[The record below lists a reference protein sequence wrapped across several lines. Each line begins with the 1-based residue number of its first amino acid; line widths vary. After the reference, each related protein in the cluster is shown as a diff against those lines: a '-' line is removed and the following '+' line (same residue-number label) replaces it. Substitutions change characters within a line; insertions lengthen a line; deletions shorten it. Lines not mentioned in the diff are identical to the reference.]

1 MGLYS
6 AYEIVI
12 ESEIPLPELSRSQ
25 SAPDLV
31 VRRSHVAR
39 TPPQSGEGRK
49 SWAENGTVWLFC
61 CRRGALRISAGREI
75 LVDPAPGAD
84 DRIVRNWVLGQGLGI
99 AMFQRG
105 FLVLHSSVVRSGDHA
120 VAFLGASGAGKST
133 MALAFCREGD
143 CLVADDHA
151 VVAEDR
157 APVAVLSGFPQLKLR
172 EDALRHF
179 EAREGPVRRL
189 RVAEEKLGW
198 TVRERFA
205 PSSVPLH
212 ALYVLAEEDD
222 LCITALNLAD
232 ATSEL
237 MRHSFLASLLVKPE
251 SAARHRRRCMAL
263 ALQVPVFRLARPRV
277 LDGLPVL
284 LHCVRAHAE
293 SVLCEQ
299 ESNSDSRAPV
309 PA

>member
-12 ESEIPLPELSRSQ
+12 ESDIPLPELSPGRSG
-25 SAPDLV
+25 PDLV

-39 TPPQSGEGRK
+39 VAPQSGDGRR

-61 CRRGALRISAGREI
+61 GRRGALRISGGREI

-84 DRIVRNWVLGQGLGI
+84 DRIVRNWVLGQGLGV

-105 FLVLHSSVVRSGDHA
+105 LLVLHSSVVRSGSHA
-120 VAFLGASGAGKST
+120 VAFAGASGAGKST
-133 MALAFCREGD
+133 MALALCRDGD

-179 EAREGPVRRL
+179 ELREGPVPRL
-189 RVAEEKLGW
+189 HVAEEKLGW
-198 TVRERFA
+198 TVRKQFA
-205 PSSVPLH
+205 PSSVPLQSI
-212 ALYVLAEEDD
+212 YVLAEDSD
-222 LCITALNLAD
+222 VCISRLNLAD

-237 MRHSFLASLLVKPE
+237 VRNSFLCSLLVKPE
-251 SAARHRRRCMAL
+251 SAVRHRRRCMAL
-263 ALQVPVFRLARPRV
+263 ALRVPVFRLARPRV

-284 LHCVRAHAE
+284 LHRVRDHVE
-293 SVLCEQ
+293 SLICER
-299 ESNSDSRAPV
+299 ESNSDSRTPV
-309 PA
+309 PC